1 MIYTINQLN
10 DNLGSLEVKYVANSI
25 SDIKKQEIEFIN
37 QSDSKFIYDYH
48 INKTNLDFNR
58 SIDALKD
65 YYPKA
70 HNYLVSKN
78 LSYQLVVSWYELTNW
93 SLSLPAFFELNQRI
107 YFLTEPRRDYYDW
120 LPSYLKD
127 GWLQAFGGVV
137 LSY

>member
-25 SDIKKQEIEFIN
+25 SDIQKQEIEFIN
-37 QSDSKFIYDYH
+37 QSDYKFIYDYH

-70 HNYLVSKN
+70 HNYLVRTD
-78 LSYQLVVSWYELTNW
+78 QLELIFTCI
-93 SLSLPAFFELNQRI
+93 F
-107 YFLTEPRRDYYDW
+107 
-120 LPSYLKD
+120 
-127 GWLQAFGGVV
+127 
-137 LSY
+137 